1 MELEEERENFSRA
14 MTNIIT
20 TDLDVLEPEE
30 VRVLKFILYFNI
42 YVDGTIRISNQ
53 MGNKG

>member
-1 MELEEERENFSRA
+1 MELEEEKENFNRA

-30 VRVLKFILYFNI
+30 VRVLKCSQFFNI
-42 YVDGTIRISNQ
+42 NVDGTIRISNQ